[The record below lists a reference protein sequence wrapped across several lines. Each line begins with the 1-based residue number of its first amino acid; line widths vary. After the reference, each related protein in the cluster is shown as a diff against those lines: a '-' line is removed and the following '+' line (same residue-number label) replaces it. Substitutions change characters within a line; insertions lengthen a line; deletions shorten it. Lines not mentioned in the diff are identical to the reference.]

1 MCYILHSTTLGKFRR
16 SRDMNDVTWLVE
28 RQIWACIN
36 HRYTCTAGPVDARSS
51 INLGNTRRF
60 CILNE
65 LCKFILRDMISTRY
79 VVCSSISR
87 FYTMHTVQK
96 CEWTDIYGEMRFLYF
111 VYLAV
116 KRFWTWHVSEHSLHT
131 YQRYCVYRVNTI
143 DCASCNVTRVYVGAR
158 FRSQRCVSDDVLL
171 SLHVFSEL
179 TWRTYVICRGV
190 QKEGK
195 CKWSTFAR

>member
-1 MCYILHSTTLGKFRR
+1 
-16 SRDMNDVTWLVE
+16 MNDVTWLVE

-51 INLGNTRRF
+51 INMGNTRRF

-96 CEWTDIYGEMRFLYF
+96 CAWTDIYGEMRFLYF

-116 KRFWTWHVSEHSLHT
+116 KRFWRWHVSEHSLHT
-131 YQRYCVYRVNTI
+131 YQRYSVYRVNTM
-143 DCASCNVTRVYVGAR
+143 DLRVMQRHASVRWRTLPFSALRIWRRPLIFTRV
-158 FRSQRCVSDDVLL
+158 
-171 SLHVFSEL
+171 
-179 TWRTYVICRGV
+179 
-190 QKEGK
+190 
-195 CKWSTFAR
+195 